1 MRQIGDHFTGTFAS
15 LVGSLDLHYSSGKI
29 TRTRTQSTA
38 NRDLYLTLINM
49 IIYMKI
55 ILIAVG
61 FFCFCFFFFLMIA
74 VFRTTN
80 GENGCTR
87 SSEK

>member
-55 ILIAVG
+55 ILIAVVV
-61 FFCFCFFFFLMIA
+61 CFFFFFLMIA